1 MARPRDAPDPPARA
15 LLDAGLQPER
25 TRLAWRR
32 TLLALLVAA
41 VVGER
46 LLAPVLGRAALVL
59 AGAGLLAVL
68 ALSVAVVHRTR
79 AADASLHGRGHLA
92 DAHGGTVLAATAL
105 LCSAGGV
112 LALVVV
118 VQRAL
123 APG

>member
-1 MARPRDAPDPPARA
+1 MARAPDVPDPPTRA
-15 LLDAGLQPER
+15 LFDAGLQPER

-46 LLAPVLGRAALVL
+46 LLAPLLGRAALLL

-68 ALSVAVVHRTR
+68 ALSVAVVRRTR
-79 AADASLHGRGHLA
+79 ATDASLHGRGHLA
-92 DAHGGTVLAATAL
+92 DAHGGAVLAVTAL

-112 LALVVV
+112 LALVLV

-123 APG
+123 TSW